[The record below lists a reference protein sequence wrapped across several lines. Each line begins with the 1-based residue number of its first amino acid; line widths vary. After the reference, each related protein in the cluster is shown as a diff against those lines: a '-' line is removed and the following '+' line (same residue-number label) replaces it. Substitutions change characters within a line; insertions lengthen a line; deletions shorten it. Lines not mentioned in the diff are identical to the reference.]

1 MDITSLYQLRSLQ
14 GLPGS
19 IHSPGPGLCTAG
31 LTVGRKRGKL
41 MQHPVR
47 VLSGLVFVSAVPA
60 LAACSAGTMSQ
71 VASGQCDAAAAQTL
85 IGKPQP
91 TDEEARRVTGATTAR
106 QIAPGQP
113 VTHDYR
119 AARVTVETNCA
130 SGRVV
135 RAACG

>member
-1 MDITSLYQLRSLQ
+1 MNAASSPCSVWFGICERSS
-14 GLPGS
+14 G
-19 IHSPGPGLCTAG
+19 
-31 LTVGRKRGKL
+31 VGG
-41 MQHPVR
+41 
-47 VLSGLVFVSAVPA
+47 VLSWHNVSS
-60 LAACSAGTMSQ
+60 CKC
-71 VASGQCDAAAAQTL
+71 QCDAAAAQTL

-119 AARVTVETNCA
+119 AARVTVETDCA